1 MDDRNDV
8 GRTVGLIGGGA
19 LVVFGAWFF
28 LRQLGI
34 IPDRFFDIWGR
45 ASWPTAIIVVGVIVL
60 VASMRG
66 GLSIRGPLPGSRLT
80 RSGTDKWVAGV
91 LGGLGHYL
99 GIDPVLLRLVFVVL
113 MLAGWGGIVVAYI
126 IMAIIAPLEPAGGAV
141 TPPPAPPTV

>member
-19 LVVFGAWFF
+19 LVLFGAWFF

-34 IPDRFFDIWGR
+34 IPDRFLDMWSR
-45 ASWPTAIIVVGVIVL
+45 ASWPIAIIIVGVIVL
-60 VASMRG
+60 LASMRG
-66 GLSIRGPLPGSRLT
+66 GLSIRGPLPGSRLY
-80 RSGTDKWVAGV
+80 RSGSDKWIAGV
-91 LGGLGHYL
+91 LGGLGRYL
-99 GIDPVLLRLVFVVL
+99 GIDPVILRLAFVVL

-126 IMAIIAPLEPAGGAV
+126 IMAIVVPLEPAGGAA

>member
-19 LVVFGAWFF
+19 LVFFGAWFF
-28 LRQLGI
+28 LRQFGL

-45 ASWPTAIIVVGVIVL
+45 ASWPITIIIVGVIVL
-60 VASMRG
+60 VASTRG

-80 RSGTDKWVAGV
+80 RSGSDKWVAGV

-99 GIDPVLLRLVFVVL
+99 GIDPVILRLLFVVL

-126 IMAIIAPLEPAGGAV
+126 IMAIIVPLEPAGGAG
-141 TPPPAPPTV
+141 TPPPTPPTV